1 MIKVLLLLFFTV
13 FTSNVL
19 GMDFDRLGGT
29 FTMHGEIKKDDSLRF
44 IAELVSWETPPTVFY
59 ITSKGGN
66 LEEAMRIGKIIRESQ
81 IPVWSG
87 EECYSACVFIY
98 ASGVERE
105 AQGNIGL
112 HRPDFDKEY
121 FKNLSSVEAKNKYE
135 SLKMKSIQYLKEIEV
150 SQGIIERMFHTGS
163 TDIDIIEAGEAN
175 KIFGVRAPFYE
186 EWLTAKCGKL
196 TNEQLLVLES
206 WNSLLAARE
215 TIRLA
220 KDDITPKT
228 ESYGSNLQE
237 LVEHSQLAAQLAEN
251 GLLKEYIDLFHKHR
265 KCTDKAVNDHVFSFH
280 KALRSHFV
288 NY

>member
-1 MIKVLLLLFFTV
+1 MRKVLLLLFFTV

-59 ITSKGGN
+59 IASKGGN

-112 HRPDFDKEY
+112 HRPY
-121 FKNLSSVEAKNKYE
+121 F
-135 SLKMKSIQYLKEIEV
+135 
-150 SQGIIERMFHTGS
+150 
-163 TDIDIIEAGEAN
+163 
-175 KIFGVRAPFYE
+175 
-186 EWLTAKCGKL
+186 
-196 TNEQLLVLES
+196 
-206 WNSLLAARE
+206 
-215 TIRLA
+215 
-220 KDDITPKT
+220 
-228 ESYGSNLQE
+228 
-237 LVEHSQLAAQLAEN
+237 
-251 GLLKEYIDLFHKHR
+251 
-265 KCTDKAVNDHVFSFH
+265 DKAVNDHVFSFH
-280 KALRSHFV
+280 KALKNHFV
-288 NY
+288 NYY